1 MYRDAFAS
9 GFPGCLVNIVDV
21 GGQSSDAAA
30 LAHDVLDAIS
40 ADALRQTSRLR
51 LLILEQDLARVG
63 TASGEARDLTE
74 RIRVLPPLI
83 PVSRISD
90 EPNGN

>member
-1 MYRDAFAS
+1 VYRDAFAS

-51 LLILEQDLARVG
+51 LCILEQDVG
-63 TASGEARDLTE
+63 TASGEAP
-74 RIRVLPPLI
+74 PPLI